1 MSLTLFYLFS
11 YKFIKQEK
19 LTYPITENKYEKEGE
34 EDGGGGDDDR
44 FRLPEF
50 GCQFSPP
57 CHSLE
62 KGNP

>member
-34 EDGGGGDDDR
+34 EDGGKSDGER
-44 FRLPEF
+44 HPEF
-50 GCQFSPP
+50 IPP
-57 CHSLE
+57 FAGSR
-62 KGNP
+62 